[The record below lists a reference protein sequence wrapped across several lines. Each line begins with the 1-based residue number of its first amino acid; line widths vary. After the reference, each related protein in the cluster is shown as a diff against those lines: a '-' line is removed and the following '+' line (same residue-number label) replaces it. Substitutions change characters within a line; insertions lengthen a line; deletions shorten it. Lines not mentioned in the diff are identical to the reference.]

1 MLRGRG
7 GVFFFQVSLVAQSLV
22 SFLLE
27 SILLL
32 KKLILF
38 SNGGG
43 ILGVQKGSFVARPES
58 LKNLD
63 NSATVSATCTPQ

>member
-7 GVFFFQVSLVAQSLV
+7 GVFFFQISLVAQSLV

-43 ILGVQKGSFVARPES
+43 FWVCKKEVS
-58 LKNLD
+58 LRGQSHLK
-63 NSATVSATCTPQ
+63 T